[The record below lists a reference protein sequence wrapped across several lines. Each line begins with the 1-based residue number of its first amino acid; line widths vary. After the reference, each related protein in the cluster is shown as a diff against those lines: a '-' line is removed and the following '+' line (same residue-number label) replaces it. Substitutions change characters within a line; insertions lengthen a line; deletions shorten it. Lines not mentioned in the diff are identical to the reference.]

1 MFCVTKIQGHRIVF
15 PLEPWE
21 LAPQIIGICLLER
34 NNTMFCHCEPKGEP
48 GQSEKYRY
56 YCLQVKCLCVLV
68 LLTFPLTMTEVP
80 GPCRH
85 SITREHLRTLR
96 HLMDNQLRSG
106 CSITYTFIERRSLS
120 KCCFVKAAL
129 PWILELLTTHFKYG
143 RGSVNDGYVQSL
155 RALILNMYS
164 QNCVPQINE
173 EVEDKPESFEMLH
186 RSPPS
191 EALQRAFEVLSV
203 YWELV
208 TMSDSPID
216 WRCQH
221 EFTETLSSTTVL
233 PAESTTQYYTDS
245 YGKDS
250 IKASQRR
257 PVRDTYKMVF
267 IITSICG
274 GLLFILILYCLITQ
288 KVLLLFLFYT
298 SSDKLQSH

>member
-1 MFCVTKIQGHRIVF
+1 MTIFVSTLIQTK
-15 PLEPWE
+15 
-21 LAPQIIGICLLER
+21 A
-34 NNTMFCHCEPKGEP
+34 K
-48 GQSEKYRY
+48 
-56 YCLQVKCLCVLV
+56 LQVKCLCVLV
-68 LLTFPLTMTEVP
+68 LLSFPLTMTEVP

-164 QNCVPQINE
+164 QQCVPQINE
-173 EVEDKPESFEMLH
+173 EVEDKPESFEMLY
-186 RSPPS
+186 RSSPS
-191 EALQRAFEVLSV
+191 DALQRALEVLSV

-221 EFTETLSSTTVL
+221 EYTDTLSSTTEL

-245 YGKDS
+245 YG

-257 PVRDTYKMVF
+257 PFRDTYKLVF

-274 GLLFILILYCLITQ
+274 GLLFILTLYCLITQ
-288 KVLLLFLFYT
+288 KKSQIGHRSRTHTALRGLQVLEMEE
-298 SSDKLQSH
+298 Q